1 MPIMPRM
8 NTNVHAMPAPE
19 LEFLAPQLERS
30 AEMLTPAVRLFSSI
44 VKNDSFDE
52 FVTLPVLQLFT
63 LMN

>member
-1 MPIMPRM
+1 
-8 NTNVHAMPAPE
+8 MPAPE

-30 AEMLTPAVRLFSSI
+30 AEMLTPAVRLFSSM